1 MALAGLGVA
10 DVLAIASAVL
20 SRAPQID
27 FGELLLILEPLLLA
41 QLGRAR
47 REELF
52 PPLERNWHQAETTVR
67 RYCVFVFV
75 FRIRIGVVVF
85 NVQLKLGISLP

>member
-10 DVLAIASAVL
+10 DILATASTVL

-47 REELF
+47 R
-52 PPLERNWHQAETTVR
+52 
-67 RYCVFVFV
+67 
-75 FRIRIGVVVF
+75 
-85 NVQLKLGISLP
+85 